1 MAAHKNYLLRALV
14 IFRVAMKLKQKI
26 YGHYLEM
33 VQRKVAMLQKVI
45 DDLKESGANE
55 TKSTAGDKHETA
67 LAMLQ
72 IEQANTRA
80 QLQEVLNQQAALEK
94 INPHIHADTI
104 LNGSLIKTNRGYLFM
119 SAALGRAVVDDVAV
133 IALSPQSP
141 LGQKLMGLKVGQ
153 TAEINNTGYLIES
166 IE

>member
-1 MAAHKNYLLRALV
+1 MT
-14 IFRVAMKLKQKI
+14 LKQKI
-26 YGHYLEM
+26 YNHYLHLVDE
-33 VQRKVAMLQKVI
+33 KVNMLQKVLA
-45 DDLKESGANE
+45 DLKESGTNE

-80 QLQEVLNQQAALEK
+80 QLQEVLAQKAALEK
-94 INPHIHADTI
+94 INPI
-104 LNGSLIKTNRGYLFM
+104 LPASIIVNGSLIKTNRGYLFM
-119 SAALGRAVVDDVAV
+119 SIALGKAVIDEHAV

-141 LGQKLMGLKVGQ
+141 LGQKLMGLQAGE
-153 TAEINNTGYLIES
+153 TALINNTEYCIEG

>member
-1 MAAHKNYLLRALV
+1 
-14 IFRVAMKLKQKI
+14 MKLKQKI
-26 YGHYLEM
+26 YNHYLQVILE
-33 VQRKVAMLQKVI
+33 KIAMLQKVL

-72 IEQANTRA
+72 IEQANTRTL
-80 QLQEVLNQQAALEK
+80 LQEVLNQQAALEK
-94 INPHIHADTI
+94 INPALSANTI
-104 LNGSLIKTNRGYLFM
+104 LNGSLIKTNRGYFFM
-119 SAALGRAVVDDVAV
+119 SVALGKVVVDDIKV

-141 LGQKLMGLKVGQ
+141 LGQKLMGLKASETVSM
-153 TAEINNTGYLIES
+153 NNAAYLIEQ

>member
-1 MAAHKNYLLRALV
+1 
-14 IFRVAMKLKQKI
+14 
-26 YGHYLEM
+26 
-33 VQRKVAMLQKVI
+33 MLQKVLA
-45 DDLKESGANE
+45 DLKESGANE

-72 IEQANTRA
+72 IEQANSRT

-94 INPHIHADTI
+94 INPELSANTI

-119 SAALGRAVVDDVAV
+119 SVALGRAVIDDVAV

-141 LGQKLMGLKVGQ
+141 LGQKLMGLKARATV
-153 TAEINNTGYLIES
+153 EINNTVYLIEG

>member
-1 MAAHKNYLLRALV
+1 
-14 IFRVAMKLKQKI
+14 MKLKQKI
-26 YGHYLEM
+26 YNHYLQVILE
-33 VQRKVAMLQKVI
+33 KIAMLQKVL

-72 IEQANTRA
+72 IEQANTRTL
-80 QLQEVLNQQAALEK
+80 LQEVLNQQAALEK
-94 INPHIHADTI
+94 INPALSANTI
-104 LNGSLIKTNRGYLFM
+104 LNGSLIKTNRGYFFM
-119 SAALGRAVVDDVAV
+119 SVALGKVVVDDITV

-141 LGQKLMGLKVGQ
+141 LGQKLMGLKASETVSM
-153 TAEINNTGYLIES
+153 NNAAYLIEQ